1 MIEEA
6 KTQVGE
12 YSVESILLFLLA
24 LRIYV
29 AKDMEMPLLQTFSD
43 MLPVLEFYFG

>member
-6 KTQVGE
+6 RQQVGE
-12 YSVESILLFLLA
+12 YSLETIPIFLLA
-24 LRIYV
+24 LKIYV
-29 AKDMEMPLLQTFSD
+29 AKDMEMPLLKTFSD